1 MKNKIDMMD
10 LLEAIANAVDV
21 AKEEGAGEC
30 PGPRCKGCEY
40 CQGEEAEGEQEGEE
54 EGYSEGES
62 EGEEEAP
69 KRMSPKAKMIVITML
84 KKKKEKNGKKG
95 SE

>member
-30 PGPRCKGCEY
+30 PGPKCERCEY
-40 CQGEEAEGEQEGEE
+40 CQGEESEGE
-54 EGYSEGES
+54 ES
-62 EGEEEAP
+62 EGEEGEDYSEDEGEEEEP
-69 KRMSPKAKMIVITML
+69 KRMSPKAKTVIIALL
-84 KKKKEKNGKKG
+84 KKKNGKKG
-95 SE
+95 GE